1 MLRKLLLGSL
11 AVFASLLLVSPA
23 FALDNDLKLSRL
35 ADFNPREFGA
45 CTNACGIVQPNE
57 ALFQSLVSDMG
68 QVLSPRLANPAET
81 LGEAGFA
88 FNLMT
93 SWSIIDQ
100 DADHWIALEDRA
112 PEPVFFTGHLQVR
125 KGLPFSFEIAG
136 NMAYLFASEMFTLGA
151 DLKWALHEGFQ
162 YIPDLALRGS
172 VNTLMGS
179 RDLNLYTA
187 GADISVSKAF
197 GIAGLMVLTP
207 YLGAQGLWI
216 IGSSRLLNAF
226 PQDPRPPQYDNDIPS
241 GAGSATFAPEF
252 VFDTYTTN
260 VYRFFVGARANIW
273 ILNIVVEGVIADIP
287 QLTLAAGV
295 DF

>member
-1 MLRKLLLGSL
+1 MLRKLLLGSV

-23 FALDNDLKLSRL
+23 SALDNDFKLSRL
-35 ADFNPREFGA
+35 ADFNPREFGN
-45 CTNACGIVQPNE
+45 CTNACGIVKPNVE
-57 ALFQSLVSDMG
+57 LFHGLVSDMG
-68 QVLSPRLANPAET
+68 QVLAPRLANPAET

-88 FNLMT
+88 FNMMT

-100 DADHWIALEDRA
+100 DAAHWVALEDRA
-112 PEPVFFTGHLQVR
+112 PEPAFFTGHLQVR
-125 KGLPFSFEIAG
+125 KGLPFSFEVAG
-136 NMAYLFASEMFTLGA
+136 NMAYLFDSEMFTLGA
-151 DLKWALHEGFQ
+151 DIKWALHEGFQ

-172 VNTLMGS
+172 VNTLLGA

-187 GADISVSKAF
+187 GGDISVSKAF
-197 GIAGLMVLTP
+197 GIAGLFVLTP

-226 PQDPRPPQYDNDIPS
+226 PQDPRPPQFDNTTPS
-241 GAGSATFAPEF
+241 GPGSATFSPEF
-252 VFDTYTTN
+252 VFESHTTN
-260 VYRFFVGARANIW
+260 VYRFFVGTRMNIW
-273 ILNIVVEGVIADIP
+273 VLNIVVEGVIADIP